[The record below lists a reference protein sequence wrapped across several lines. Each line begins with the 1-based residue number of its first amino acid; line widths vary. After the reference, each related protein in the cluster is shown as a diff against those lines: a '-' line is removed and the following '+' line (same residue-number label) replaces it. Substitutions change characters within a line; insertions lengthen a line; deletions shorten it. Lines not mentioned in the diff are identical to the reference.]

1 MQLSEKLNLFIEQ
14 KESENIDETYKNVY
28 KYNNGYIIKKNCF
41 LV

>member
-14 KESENIDETYKNVY
+14 KESENIDETYKMY